1 MDLKATSIAIGTA
14 AAVLALGACGGP
26 GDGADGGSADPA
38 ASEQAG
44 QGQDPAASG
53 EAASATE
60 PDLSDVPDVVAEVNG
75 EEITKDD
82 FAGVYESQFQQQ
94 AMQSQQTGQQVD
106 QDQLKQDLITSLVGV
121 ELLEQE
127 AAERGIEADDAEI
140 DEALEETAEQNQMS
154 PEEFLE
160 AMGQQ
165 GLDEDEV
172 RDQVASQTTVS
183 LLIEDAAGPFEASD
197 EEKQE
202 AYDQAVS
209 QQEQRAQRSGQRAQ
223 ALPAFEGVEPRL
235 EAQVAAQKASEATD
249 TRASGRREAGGV
261 TTHLSAPRCTCE
273 AARVRAL
280 TAHFIAV

>member
-1 MDLKATSIAIGTA
+1 MELKTMGIAIGTA
-14 AAVLALGACGGP
+14 AAVLTLGACGGSG
-26 GDGADGGSADPA
+26 GDAEQDPA
-38 ASEQAG
+38 TTDAAA

-140 DEALEETAEQNQMS
+140 DEALEALLELGAQEMDADGQADS
-154 PEEFLE
+154 EE
-160 AMGQQ
+160 G
-165 GLDEDEV
+165 
-172 RDQVASQTTVS
+172 
-183 LLIEDAAGPFEASD
+183 
-197 EEKQE
+197 
-202 AYDQAVS
+202 
-209 QQEQRAQRSGQRAQ
+209 
-223 ALPAFEGVEPRL
+223 
-235 EAQVAAQKASEATD
+235 
-249 TRASGRREAGGV
+249 
-261 TTHLSAPRCTCE
+261 
-273 AARVRAL
+273 
-280 TAHFIAV
+280 

>member
-1 MDLKATSIAIGTA
+1 MDFRTTGIAIGTA
-14 AAVLALGACGGP
+14 AAVLLLGACGGP
-26 GDGADGGSADPA
+26 GDGAEGPA

-127 AAERGIEADDAEI
+127 AAERGIEADDADI

-154 PEEFLE
+154 PDEFLE

-183 LLIEDAAGPFEASD
+183 LLVEDEAGPFEASD

-209 QQEQRAQRSGQRAQ
+209 QQEQMAQQSGQQAQ
-223 ALPAFEGVEPRL
+223 EMPAFEDVEPQL
-235 EAQVAAQKASEATD
+235 EEQVATQ
-249 TRASGRREAGGV
+249 
-261 TTHLSAPRCTCE
+261 
-273 AARVRAL
+273 
-280 TAHFIAV
+280 

>member
-165 GLDEDEV
+165 GLDEGEV

-183 LLIEDAAGPFEASD
+183 LLIEDEAGPFEASD

-209 QQEQRAQRSGQRAQ
+209 QQEQMAQQSGQQAQ
-223 ALPAFEGVEPRL
+223 EMPAFEDVEPQL
-235 EAQVAAQKASEATD
+235 EEQVATQKESEATD
-249 TRASGRREAGGV
+249 TLASELREAGDV
-261 TTHLSAPRCTCE
+261 TIHL
-273 AARVRAL
+273 
-280 TAHFIAV
+280 